1 MAAPAA
7 SAARASRAADLKIS
21 VAEHE
26 TEGRRSPR
34 VARTVRTLKS
44 RRFWLTVGY
53 LGLLLL
59 MAQGQH

>member
-1 MAAPAA
+1 V
-7 SAARASRAADLKIS
+7 ARA
-21 VAEHE
+21 
-26 TEGRRSPR
+26 
-34 VARTVRTLKS
+34 VRTLKS

>member
-1 MAAPAA
+1 M
-7 SAARASRAADLKIS
+7 
-21 VAEHE
+21 
-26 TEGRRSPR
+26 
-34 VARTVRTLKS
+34 ARTVRTLKS